1 MALKRVMVLTGG
13 GDCPGLN
20 AVIRGIVKRASQ
32 EKDWEVIGCIESF
45 NGVLRE
51 PTEIVELNEK
61 AVEGL
66 QIQGGTILGTT
77 NKGGPFAWPV
87 RNSDGTWTTVDRSD
101 EMIRKLRYM
110 GVDAVINIG
119 GDGSQR
125 ISLGLAQKGLNIVG
139 VPKTIDNDLSSTDY
153 TFGFQTA
160 VQICTEAIDK
170 LVTTAASHN
179 RVFIMEVMGRDAGWI
194 ALHCAIAG
202 GADVCIIPEI
212 PYDINKIKEKIEQRY
227 NKRHGY
233 CIIVVA
239 EGAKPKGGT
248 AVGAESSEVGYQHI
262 RLGGIGHQ
270 LAADLKAAGVEHDI
284 RCTILG
290 HLQRGGTPIAF
301 DRILASQFGVRA
313 MEEVIC
319 GNYGQM
325 VAYRHPDIVAVPL
338 EEAVRAQNL
347 VDPNGSLVHTDETH
361 PCRDHRGTDRSRLLL
376 EEQRPQDAGAVLFT
390 DRQYQSR
397 GRRDSQPPRCRHRG
411 DCLRQPLRHQLP
423 GLYPALHA
431 RA

>member
-32 EKDWEVIGCIESF
+32 TTDWEVIGCVESF

-51 PTEIVELNEK
+51 PTEIVMLDEK
-61 AVEGL
+61 SVEGL

-87 RNSDGTWTTVDRSD
+87 KNPDGTWTTVDRSD
-101 EMIRKLRYM
+101 EMLRKLQYM

-125 ISLGLAQKGLNIVG
+125 ISLGLARKGLNIVG
-139 VPKTIDNDLSSTDY
+139 VPKTIDNDLSLTDY

-160 VQICTEAIDK
+160 VQICTDAIDK

-179 RVFIMEVMGRDAGWI
+179 RVFILEVMGRDAGWI
-194 ALHCAIAG
+194 ALHSAIAG
-202 GADVCIIPEI
+202 GADVCLIPEI
-212 PYDINKIKEKIEQRY
+212 PYDIDKVKAKIEQRY

-239 EGAKPKGGT
+239 EGAMPKGGT
-248 AVGAESSEVGYQHI
+248 VTGTETGEVGYQHVK
-262 RLGGIGHQ
+262 LGGVGEQ
-270 LAADLKAAGVEHDI
+270 LAVDLKAAGVEHDI
-284 RCTILG
+284 RYTILG

-301 DRILASQFGVRA
+301 DRVLATEFGVRA
-313 MEEVIC
+313 MEFVME
-319 GNYGQM
+319 GRFGQM
-325 VAYRHPDIVAVPL
+325 VAYHHPDVVGIPL
-338 EEAVRAQNL
+338 EEAVREQNL
-347 VDPNGSLVHTDETH
+347 VAPDSRLVHTAKGVGIE
-361 PCRDHRGTDRSRLLL
+361 
-376 EEQRPQDAGAVLFT
+376 F
-390 DRQYQSR
+390 
-397 GRRDSQPPRCRHRG
+397 G
-411 DCLRQPLRHQLP
+411 D
-423 GLYPALHA
+423 
-431 RA
+431 